1 MTTETK
7 HYRMFI
13 NGTHV
18 DSAKSDGIFDP
29 ATETLYATIARGT
42 VADADAAVAAA
53 RAAFESGSW
62 SRRDPADRSAVMV
75 DIANRIAEE
84 MDDLIELEIHANGA
98 TVRQATGF
106 HVGYASPHFMYFAEL
121 AGSFQWERQVC
132 TPAYPT
138 LSTNIVRHEP
148 IGVCAA
154 IVPWNFPLLLGI
166 WKIAPALAAGNSVVI
181 KPDEKAPLTLL
192 RLCEIAHECGV
203 PAGVINLVT
212 GPGPTVGARLAEHPD
227 VGKVAFTGSTQVG
240 REIMRLASGTVKRV
254 SLELG
259 GKGAQ
264 ILLDD
269 ADLDVAID
277 GALFG
282 CMLYS
287 GQICESGTRL
297 LVPDEMYDMVV
308 DRLVDRASAL
318 KLGDP
323 GDFDTDVGPVIS
335 ARQRDRVLGFIDSAW
350 QEGAKVV
357 LGGGKP
363 SGARFSSGHWIEP
376 TIIAD
381 VTNDMEVAREEI
393 FGPVLCVLRYTDVND
408 AVQQAN
414 DSDYGLSAGVWSTD
428 YERAVEVAA
437 RLRAGTVWIN
447 NWHQI
452 DPALPFGGYKQ
463 SGLGRE
469 LGPHSIDEYT
479 ETKHVH
485 VDLTQTRERHIFDAL
500 LSEPPAKKAPPAKN
514 APWT

>member
-1 MTTETK
+1 
-7 HYRMFI
+7 MFI
-13 NGTHV
+13 NGKHV
-18 DSAKSDGIFDP
+18 DSEESDGIYDP
-29 ATETLYATIARGT
+29 ATETLYATIARGSAHD
-42 VADADAAVAAA
+42 VDAAVAAA
-53 RAAFESGSW
+53 RAAFDSGSW
-62 SRRDPADRSAVMV
+62 SRRDPADRSKVMIE
-75 DIANRIAEE
+75 IANRIGEE

-121 AGSFQWERQVC
+121 AATYQWDRQVP

-138 LSTNIVRHEP
+138 HSTNIVRHEP

-203 PAGVINLVT
+203 PDGVINVVT
-212 GPGPTVGARLAEHPD
+212 GPGPVVGARLAEHPD
-227 VGKVAFTGSTQVG
+227 VDKVAFTGSTQVG
-240 REIMRLASGTVKRV
+240 REIMRLASATVKRL

-269 ADLDVAID
+269 ADLDIAID

-297 LVPDEMYDMVV
+297 LVPDDMYDLVV
-308 DRLVDRASAL
+308 DRLVDRASSL

-323 GDFDTDVGPVIS
+323 NDFDTDVGPVIS
-335 ARQRDRVLGFIDSAW
+335 ARQRDRVLSFIDSAR
-350 QEGAKVV
+350 QDGAKVV

-363 SGARFSSGHWIEP
+363 TGAQFTSGHWIEP
-376 TIIAD
+376 TIITE
-381 VTNDMEVAREEI
+381 VTNDMDVAREEI
-393 FGPVLCVLRYTDVND
+393 FGPVLCVLRYSDVND

-414 DSDYGLSAGVWSTD
+414 DSPYGLSAGVWSTD
-428 YERAVEVAA
+428 YERAVEVAEQ
-437 RLRAGTVWIN
+437 LRAGTVWIN

-469 LGPHSIDEYT
+469 LGAHSIDEYT
-479 ETKHVH
+479 ETKHIH
-485 VDLTQTRERHIFDAL
+485 VDLTQKLERHIFDAL
-500 LSEPPAKKAPPAKN
+500 LSEPPMKRRAS
-514 APWT
+514 TT

>member
-1 MTTETK
+1 MSTNTA
-7 HYRMFI
+7 HYQMFI
-13 NGTHV
+13 NGKHV
-18 DSAKSDGIFDP
+18 DSEESDGIYDP
-29 ATETLYATIARGT
+29 ATETLYATVARGST
-42 VADADAAVAAA
+42 HDVDTAVAAA
-53 RAAFESGSW
+53 RAAFDSGSW
-62 SRRDPADRSAVMV
+62 SRRDPADRSKVMIE
-75 DIANRIAEE
+75 IANRIGEE

-121 AGSFQWERQVC
+121 AATYQWLRQVP

-203 PAGVINLVT
+203 PDGVINVVT
-212 GPGPTVGARLAEHPD
+212 GPGPVVGARLAEHPD
-227 VGKVAFTGSTQVG
+227 VDKVAFTGSTQVG
-240 REIMRLASGTVKRV
+240 REIMRLASATVKRV

-269 ADLDVAID
+269 ADLDIAID

-297 LVPDEMYDMVV
+297 LVPDDMYDLVV
-308 DRLVDRASAL
+308 DRLVDRASSL
-318 KLGDP
+318 TLGAP
-323 GDFDTDVGPVIS
+323 NDFDTDVGPVIS
-335 ARQRDRVLGFIDSAW
+335 ARQRDRVLSFIDSAR
-350 QEGAKVV
+350 QDGAKVV

-363 SGARFSSGHWIEP
+363 AGAQFTSGHWIEP
-376 TIIAD
+376 TIITE
-381 VTNDMEVAREEI
+381 VTNDMDVAREEI
-393 FGPVLCVLRYTDVND
+393 FGPVLCVLRYSNVSD

-414 DSDYGLSAGVWSTD
+414 DSPYGLSAGVWSTD
-428 YERAVEVAA
+428 YEQAVEVAEH
-437 RLRAGTVWIN
+437 LRAGTVWIN

-469 LGPHSIDEYT
+469 LGAHSIDEYT
-479 ETKHVH
+479 ETKHIH
-485 VDLTQTRERHIFDAL
+485 VDLTQKLERHIFDAL
-500 LSEPPAKKAPPAKN
+500 LSEPPAKRPATK
-514 APWT
+514 T

>member
-1 MTTETK
+1 MSTDTE
-7 HYRMFI
+7 HYQMFI
-13 NGTHV
+13 NGKHV
-18 DSAKSDGIFDP
+18 DAAESDGIYDP
-29 ATETLYATIARGT
+29 ATEQLYATIARGT
-42 VADADAAVAAA
+42 VEDADAAVAAA

-62 SRRDPADRSAVMV
+62 SRRDPADRSTVMV
-75 DIANRIAEE
+75 DIANRIGEE

-121 AGSFQWERQVC
+121 AGSYPWERQVP
-132 TPAYPT
+132 TAAYPT

-203 PAGVINLVT
+203 PDGVINIVT

-227 VGKVAFTGSTQVG
+227 VDKVAFTGSTQVG
-240 REIMRLASGTVKRV
+240 REIMRLASATVKRV

-297 LVPDEMYDMVV
+297 LVPDDMYDLVV

-323 GDFDTDVGPVIS
+323 TDFDTDVGPVIS
-335 ARQRDRVLGFIDSAW
+335 ARQRDRVLGFIDSAE
-350 QEGAKVV
+350 QDGAKVV

-363 SGARFSSGHWIEP
+363 TGARFASGYWIEP
-376 TIIAD
+376 TILAD

-393 FGPVLCVLRYTDVND
+393 FGPVLCVLRYSDVND

-414 DSDYGLSAGVWSTD
+414 DSPYGLSAGVWSTD
-428 YERAVEVAA
+428 YERAVEIAA
-437 RLRAGTVWIN
+437 QLRAGTVWIN

-469 LGPHSIDEYT
+469 LGQHSLDEYT

-485 VDLTQTRERHIFDAL
+485 VDLTQKLERHIFDAL
-500 LSEPPAKKAPPAKN
+500 LSEPPTKRLP
-514 APWT
+514 

>member
-1 MTTETK
+1 MSNDVK
-7 HYRMFI
+7 HYQMFI
-13 NGTHV
+13 NGKHV
-18 DSAKSDGIFDP
+18 DSEESDGIYDP
-29 ATETLYATIARGT
+29 ATEALYATIARGT

-53 RAAFESGSW
+53 RAAFDSGSW
-62 SRRDPADRSAVMV
+62 SRLDPADRSKIMV
-75 DIANRIAEE
+75 EIANRIGQE

-106 HVGYASPHFMYFAEL
+106 HIGYASPHFMYFAEL
-121 AGSFQWERQVC
+121 AGSYQWEHQVP

-203 PAGVINLVT
+203 PDGVINLVT
-212 GPGPTVGARLAEHPD
+212 GPGPIVGARLAEHPD
-227 VGKVAFTGSTQVG
+227 IDKVAFTGSTQVG
-240 REIMRLASGTVKRV
+240 REIMRLASSTVKRV

-297 LVPDEMYDMVV
+297 LVPDEMYDLVV

-318 KLGDP
+318 KLGDTS
-323 GDFDTDVGPVIS
+323 DFDTDVGPVIS
-335 ARQRDRVLGFIDSAW
+335 ARQRDRVLSFIDSAR
-350 QEGAKVV
+350 QSGAKVV
-357 LGGGKP
+357 LGGDKP
-363 SGARFSSGHWIEP
+363 SGKQFDSGHWIEP
-376 TIIAD
+376 TIIAE

-393 FGPVLCVLRYTDVND
+393 FGPVLCVLRYSDVSD

-414 DSDYGLSAGVWSTD
+414 DSPYGLSAGVWSTD
-428 YERAVEVAA
+428 YERAVEIAA
-437 RLRAGTVWIN
+437 QLRAGTIWIN

-485 VDLTQTRERHIFDAL
+485 VDLTQKLERHIFDAL
-500 LSEPPAKKAPPAKN
+500 LSEPPAKRH
-514 APWT
+514 

>member
-1 MTTETK
+1 MTTDTK
-7 HYRMFI
+7 HYQMFI
-13 NGTHV
+13 NGKHV
-18 DSAKSDGIFDP
+18 DAAESDGIYDP
-29 ATETLYATIARGT
+29 ATEQLYATIARGT
-42 VADADAAVAAA
+42 VEDADAAVAAA

-62 SRRDPADRSAVMV
+62 SRRDPADRSKVMV
-75 DIANRIAEE
+75 DIANRIGEE

-121 AGSFQWERQVC
+121 AASYQWERQVP
-132 TPAYPT
+132 TAAYPT

-203 PAGVINLVT
+203 PDGVINIVT

-227 VGKVAFTGSTQVG
+227 VDKVAFTGSTQVG
-240 REIMRLASGTVKRV
+240 REIMRLASATVKRV

-297 LVPDEMYDMVV
+297 LVHDDMYDLVV

-323 GDFDTDVGPVIS
+323 GDFDTDIGPVIS

-350 QEGAKVV
+350 QDGAKVV

-363 SGARFSSGHWIEP
+363 TGPQFASGYWIEP
-376 TIIAD
+376 TILAD
-381 VTNDMEVAREEI
+381 VTNDMAVAREEI
-393 FGPVLCVLRYTDVND
+393 FGPVLCVLRYSDVND
-408 AVQQAN
+408 AVAQAN
-414 DSDYGLSAGVWSTD
+414 DSPYGLSAGVWSTD
-428 YERAVEVAA
+428 YERALEIAA
-437 RLRAGTVWIN
+437 QLRAGTVWIN

-469 LGPHSIDEYT
+469 LGEHSLDEYT

-485 VDLTQTRERHIFDAL
+485 VDLTQKLERHIFDAL
-500 LSEPPAKKAPPAKN
+500 LSEPPTKRLPSS
-514 APWT
+514 T